1 MGQIVLA
8 VERAAL
14 AVVREASVEIVV
26 PVYNEERDLE
36 RGVRRLRSYLD
47 ARFPFHSIVTIAD
60 NASDDQTRAI
70 GPRLAAT
77 IPGVRYVRISDK
89 GRGRA
94 LAAAW
99 LISDADVVAYT
110 DVDLST
116 DLDALLPLVAPLIS
130 GHSDVAIGSRLARGA
145 RVRRGLKREVISR
158 CYNALLRLALGARF
172 KDAQCGFKA
181 MRSETARRLVPRV
194 ENRSWFF
201 DTELL
206 VLAQRAGLR
215 IHEVP
220 VDWIDDSDSRVQLIP
235 TAVEDLQGVW
245 RLLWSGPSRFIR
257 FAAVG
262 IVSTVAYAVLYL
274 LLREASPAWFAN
286 AVALLATAIANT
298 AANRRFTFGLQGR
311 DGLAGDYAVGLGA
324 FGLALLMTTA
334 AGAALHLLAPHAG
347 DMVEVTTLT
356 AANVAAT
363 LFRYA
368 LLRASVMRRTRSLGS
383 LRADV

>member
-1 MGQIVLA
+1 M
-8 VERAAL
+8 ERAAV
-14 AVVREASVEIVV
+14 AVVREATVEIVV

-60 NASDDQTRAI
+60 NASDDQTGTI
-70 GPRLAAT
+70 GARLAAT
-77 IPGVRYVRISDK
+77 VPGVRYMRISER

-110 DVDLST
+110 DVDLSS

-130 GHSDVAIGSRLARGA
+130 GHSDIAIGSRLARGA
-145 RVRRGLKREVISR
+145 RVRRGFKREVISR
-158 CYNALLRLALGARF
+158 CYNALLHLALGARF

-181 MRSETARRLVPRV
+181 IRADIARRIVPQV

-220 VDWIDDSDSRVQLIP
+220 VDWVDDADSRVDLIP
-235 TAVEDLQGVW
+235 TAFEDLHGVW
-245 RLLWSGPSRFIR
+245 RLMWSGPSRFIR

-262 IVSTVAYAVLYL
+262 ITSTVAYALLYL

-286 AVALLATAIANT
+286 AVALLVTAISNT
-298 AANRRFTFGLQGR
+298 AANRRFTFGVQGR
-311 DGLAGDYAVGLGA
+311 EGIGGDIAAGMVA
-324 FGLALLMTTA
+324 FGAALLMTGA
-334 AGAALHLLAPHAG
+334 AGEALRLIAPGAGSFIEVVVLTGTNVLAT
-347 DMVEVTTLT
+347 VC
-356 AANVAAT
+356 
-363 LFRYA
+363 RYL
-368 LLRASVMRRTRSLGS
+368 LLREWMTWRLQVVTANG
-383 LRADV
+383 A